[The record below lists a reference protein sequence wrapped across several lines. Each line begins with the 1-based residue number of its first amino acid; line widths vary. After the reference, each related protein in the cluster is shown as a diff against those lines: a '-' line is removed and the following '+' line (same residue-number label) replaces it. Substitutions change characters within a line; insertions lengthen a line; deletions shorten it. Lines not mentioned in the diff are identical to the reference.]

1 MSDYKLV
8 DVTVGIP
15 TKNRYDLLLLTLYSI
30 ANQTVKPSEIIVVD
44 DSDNPQDL
52 RNVSIYKHLFST
64 LETYGIKW
72 KIIWGVKKGQH
83 YSHHTIQEI
92 ALNDLI
98 FRIDDDEVAEYD
110 VLEKL
115 LSCMTEEV
123 GAVAPAVIIPPGNPL
138 PNGLTTNYL
147 PTIDTQPNVQWYL
160 FNDILEAEHLYSC
173 FLYRKGIVKYDLTLS
188 PVAHREETIFS
199 HSIYRE
205 AYKLLINGSARVWHY
220 RSETG
225 GIRST
230 NNKSFYD
237 NDEKIFQGYLKRWD
251 VGNKPDYKIVV
262 LDNGL
267 GDHYAFKNLIPE
279 FKARY
284 RGLTIAACYP
294 DVFYDEQDIKLISI
308 ADAKELYYNLD
319 GFSVYKYMK
328 DHKWTKSIGEAYKE
342 LYL

>member
-1 MSDYKLV
+1 M
-8 DVTVGIP
+8 
-15 TKNRYDLLLLTLYSI
+15 
-30 ANQTVKPSEIIVVD
+30 
-44 DSDNPQDL
+44 
-52 RNVSIYKHLFST
+52 LF
-64 LETYGIKW
+64 
-72 KIIWGVKKGQH
+72 
-83 YSHHTIQEI
+83 
-92 ALNDLI
+92 
-98 FRIDDDEVAEYD
+98 
-110 VLEKL
+110 
-115 LSCMTEEV
+115 
-123 GAVAPAVIIPPGNPL
+123 
-138 PNGLTTNYL
+138 
-147 PTIDTQPNVQWYL
+147 
-160 FNDILEAEHLYSC
+160 
-173 FLYRKGIVKYDLTLS
+173 
-188 PVAHREETIFS
+188 
-199 HSIYRE
+199 
-205 AYKLLINGSARVWHY
+205 
-220 RSETG
+220 RS
-225 GIRST
+225 
-230 NNKSFYD
+230 KSFYD